1 MVLFCWE
8 VSYLYVRDLA
18 GKEYPIQV
26 TTTKSLDL
34 NGNQFISFMILPTKV
49 NNLFINEI
57 SEMWEVVD
65 ENDVSYK
72 IIYFKKKGE
81 GKRLSVNIKAIP
93 LFIDKFNSERIY
105 EEYNEHMT
113 ANECFSIIFDGTG
126 YDFVL
131 VDAFSAIQWEGFG
144 AGEARLELFKKALN
158 RYGAEFRLHGN
169 TVYLERHVGRDT
181 NFMFRHRL
189 NASNIVQEIDA
200 SSLYTYAKGYGDY
213 EDGEENEGGGWQNA
227 KLIREYTSPLAEII
241 GIRHAPPIKD
251 GRIKDLETMD
261 AKLIELVDNSLKI
274 SVSADIHLLRKQGYA
289 LAQPELGDR
298 VFLIDER
305 IGLNTE
311 VRVVD
316 ISITRNWK
324 GEVIDLK
331 LTFGTPGLV
340 KRYQSN
346 LKTSIQNITD
356 VMEGRKKL
364 PLTALDNAVI
374 QATRDLQN
382 VLTELVTPPN
392 GGLMAVDKQDPN
404 KIVVFNSAGIGISD
418 DGGATFKTAMT
429 GSGIVADVIT
439 AGTLRGITVISD
451 DGEGNTIVIESGS
464 LRSMSGG
471 KKMIDIHDY
480 HIRFFDPNSET
491 SVGTLSSA
499 RRLNEQDI
507 GIALIGDADFLQLG
521 RRTGPTTHKT
531 VADFCFKTRR
541 AWIYGAESSDDDGRL
556 YLRATPHDHRPAV
569 MILDYDENSTHW
581 AGVYVYTGRDDK
593 SSTDI
598 NIRSGFELWHYKDL
612 GTGTPI
618 QLIKIDTA
626 STGATYAGIYTDE
639 AWLPQASKLKYKN
652 GYYSNALG
660 IQIDN
665 ELSNLRGTLDGNA
678 LLYLDIWNFNVNP
691 NQRYTTGRYTLTQ
704 PENVFAVF
712 VQPMGSNSIYFNARA
727 YNITN
732 SGFDVYVAKNDA
744 SDNPSATQIQ
754 LQIMIIYEPRA

>member
-1 MVLFCWE
+1 MH
-8 VSYLYVRDLA
+8 VRDLE
-18 GKEYPIQV
+18 GNEYPLQATV
-26 TTTKSLDL
+26 THSLEL
-34 NGNQFISFMILPTKV
+34 NGNQSISFLILPTKA
-49 NNLFINEI
+49 NNLFIDSL

-65 ENDVSYK
+65 FDDVSYK
-72 IIYFKKKGE
+72 IIYFDKKGE
-81 GKRLSVNIKAIP
+81 GKRLRVNVKAIP
-93 LFIDKFNSERIY
+93 LFFDKFNSERIY
-105 EEYNEHMT
+105 EEYNKHMT
-113 ANECFSIIFDGTG
+113 AHECFSLIFDETG

-131 VDAFSAIQWEGFG
+131 VDSFSAIQWEGFG
-144 AGEARLELFKKALN
+144 AGETRLELFKNALN
-158 RYGAEFRLHGN
+158 RYGAEFRIHGN
-169 TVYLERHVGRDT
+169 TIYLEKLIGRDT
-181 NFMFRHRL
+181 QFQYRHRL
-189 NASNIVQEIDA
+189 NTSNIVKEVDA
-200 SSLYTYAKGYGDY
+200 TNFYTYAKGYGDY
-213 EDGEENEGGGWQNA
+213 EDAQEDGGWQSA
-227 KLIREYTSPLAEII
+227 KLVKDYTSPLASIPGI
-241 GIRHAPPIKD
+241 GIRDAPPIKD
-251 GRIKDLETMD
+251 GRIRDPDTML
-261 AKLIELVDNSLKI
+261 AKLKELVDNSLKI
-274 SVSADIHLLRKQGYA
+274 SVSADIHDLRKQGYE

-305 IGLNTE
+305 IGLHEE

-316 ISITRNWK
+316 MRIVQNWK
-324 GEVIDLK
+324 GEVIDLE
-331 LTFGTPGLV
+331 LTFGTPGVV
-340 KRYQSN
+340 KRHQSD
-346 LKTSIQNITD
+346 LKAAVSTINDIVS
-356 VMEGRKKL
+356 GRKKL
-364 PLTALDNAVI
+364 PFSALDNAVM
-374 QATRDLQN
+374 QATKDLLK
-382 VLTELVTPPN
+382 VTSELAIPEN
-392 GGLMAVDKQDPN
+392 GGLMAIDASDPN
-404 KIVVFNSAGIGISD
+404 KIVLFNSAGIGISD

-439 AGTLRGITVISD
+439 AGTLRGITIISD

-464 LRSMSGG
+464 LRSMSDG